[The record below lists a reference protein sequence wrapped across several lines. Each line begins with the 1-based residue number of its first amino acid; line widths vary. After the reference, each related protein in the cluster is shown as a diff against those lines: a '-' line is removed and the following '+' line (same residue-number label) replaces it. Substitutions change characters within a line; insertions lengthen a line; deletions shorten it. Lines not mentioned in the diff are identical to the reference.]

1 MTDSFREKLLK
12 YTKDFYDVLAT
23 KDLDWAVKGFI
34 DISKNVYTIS
44 GDTKVISKV
53 IELML
58 FPILQKFATK
68 NKYKMELSKEQNYYP
83 DITFIKNNKK
93 IALDIKSTYRK
104 DKNIVSGFTLGAFTG
119 YFRDRN
125 LNKNITFPYNQY
137 HKHYILGVIY
147 SQNKKCINEKNIYN
161 LSDIEKIS
169 SVIRDFEFII
179 QEKYLIASDRA
190 GSGNTKNI
198 GSYVL
203 ITELKNGTGHSSKLG
218 IKIFDDFLMNYMTE
232 KKKKK
237 VDLKKTPYHNLSE
250 YMKYRNIKNVK

>member
-1 MTDSFREKLLK
+1 MTDFFRANLLK
-12 YTKDFYDVLAT
+12 YTDDFYAVLST
-23 KDLDWAVKGFI
+23 KDLDWTVKGFI

-44 GDTKVISKV
+44 SDTKVISKV

-58 FPILQKFATK
+58 FPILQKFALE
-68 NKYKMELSKEQNYYP
+68 NNYKMILSKEQNYYP

-104 DKNIVSGFTLGAFTG
+104 DKNTVSGFTLGAFTG

-125 LNKNITFPYNQY
+125 SNKNITFPYNQY

-169 SVIRDFEFII
+169 SVIRDFVFII

-198 GSYVL
+198 GSSVL
-203 ITELKNGTGHSSKLG
+203 ITDLENGTGPFSKPG
-218 IKIFDDFLMNYMTE
+218 IKIFDDFWMNYMT
-232 KKKKK
+232 KDMAKM
-237 VDLKKTPYHNLSE
+237 VDLKNPPYHNLSE
-250 YMKYRNIKNVK
+250 YMKYRNIQNVK